1 VLFES
6 PITRRAGG
14 LDFSAIGGEKQRHG
28 SALIGA
34 GASGCTAP
42 GLETPHNFYPFPK
55 KFLKIPKQ
63 TGESGLGGTK

>member
-6 PITRRAGG
+6 PIIRRAGG

-34 GASGCTAP
+34 SASGCTAP
-42 GLETPHNFYPFPK
+42 GLETPNH
-55 KFLKIPKQ
+55 FLSVSEEFFKN
-63 TGESGLGGTK
+63 TKTNR